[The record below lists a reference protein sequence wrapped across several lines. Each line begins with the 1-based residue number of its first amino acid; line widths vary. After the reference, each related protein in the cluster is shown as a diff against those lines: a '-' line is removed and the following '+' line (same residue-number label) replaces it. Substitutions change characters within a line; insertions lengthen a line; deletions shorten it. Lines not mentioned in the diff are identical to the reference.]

1 MNVSRSKLQTLGRIV
16 QEFRVLEPDLPANYA
31 AVILYVAKAVEAGRE
46 DPSIGDIS
54 NSLGMVRPS
63 VSRAVMALSTGRQ
76 GATRRGDE
84 RPAGAR
90 KSLGVLERYTDDVDL
105 RMTRVRLSQKGRGL
119 IQRLLDHMGD

>member
-31 AVILYVAKAVEAGRE
+31 AVIIYVAKSVDAGE